1 MCSGPLVLTTS
12 KKLKGVGGF
21 PELQIP
27 RSQKHRFQLT
37 ILPGICGVSSLV
49 FFQRSLLQV
58 VIIPGNFD
66 QVTYANFAILNIT
79 LGIMQKYIAFYA
91 AKPEFAKYV
100 GNMNEFCRDAQF
112 SLFLQV
118 WSITPSRTRWEFSEA
133 RSRYNF
139 PQKCDFF

>member
-1 MCSGPLVLTTS
+1 M
-12 KKLKGVGGF
+12 LKVA
-21 PELQIP
+21 
-27 RSQKHRFQLT
+27 
-37 ILPGICGVSSLV
+37 
-49 FFQRSLLQV
+49 
-58 VIIPGNFD
+58 IIPSNFD
-66 QVTYANFAILNIT
+66 QVTYVDFAILNIT
-79 LGIMQKYIAFYA
+79 LGLMQKYIAFYE

-139 PQKCDFF
+139 PQKCNFFAQFIRFSMIIR